1 MLPAKDFDR
10 LMCINEFFAWALKW
24 GVIVCFAGLLFF
36 AATHAFGATY
46 GLQDQAGN
54 KLILHDAPCSIPF
67 LKGWKKAS
75 FRYDGKDLTACWM
88 ASQGVVYVLDD
99 SGDLTPVPTSAFTK
113 LQEG

>member
-1 MLPAKDFDR
+1 MLPKEEFDAILENTER
-10 LMCINEFFAWALKW
+10 VKRWLIAVFLAAIAFVFASA
-24 GVIVCFAGLLFF
+24 
-36 AATHAFGATY
+36 AFGATY

-54 KLILHDAPCSIPF
+54 KLILHDAPCSVPF

>member
-1 MLPAKDFDR
+1 MLPKEEFDAILENTER
-10 LMCINEFFAWALKW
+10 VKKW
-24 GVIVCFAGLLFF
+24 LIWLFLGAILL
-36 AATHAFGATY
+36 TVGSAFGATY

>member
-1 MLPAKDFDR
+1 MLPKEEFDAILANTER
-10 LMCINEFFAWALKW
+10 VSRI
-24 GVIVCFAGLLFF
+24 VIGLTAGLILLLFSW
-36 AATHAFGATY
+36 AAFGATY

>member
-1 MLPAKDFDR
+1 MLPKEEFDAIIENTER
-10 LMCINEFFAWALKW
+10 VKKW
-24 GVIVCFAGLLFF
+24 LIWLFLGAILL
-36 AATHAFGATY
+36 TVGSAFGATY
-46 GLQDQAGN
+46 GLQDQSGN
-54 KLILHDAPCSIPF
+54 KLILHDEPCTVAF

>member
-1 MLPAKDFDR
+1 MLPKEEFDAILENTDR
-10 LMCINEFFAWALKW
+10 VKKW
-24 GVIVCFAGLLFF
+24 LIWLFLGAVLLVCGS
-36 AATHAFGATY
+36 AFSATY

>member
-1 MLPAKDFDR
+1 MLPQEEFNAILENTERVKRWVIALF
-10 LMCINEFFAWALKW
+10 LAAIAFFFASA
-24 GVIVCFAGLLFF
+24 
-36 AATHAFGATY
+36 AFGATY

-54 KLILHDAPCSIPF
+54 KLILHDAPCAISF